1 MVQITQKPT
10 SNKFDGRDGWK
21 PDMIVCHITEGSY
34 AGAVSWMCNPVSQ
47 VSSHY
52 CISRKGE
59 VSQLVPLTDA
69 AWCNGTS
76 ADASSGVYYG
86 KSTLKT
92 VRDRRTNANYY
103 TISIEHEGVYSQTQG
118 ALTDAQL
125 AAAAELIAHIR
136 SEVRRIYGEDIPLDR
151 SHIVG
156 HSEIAPKA
164 KPYCPGSAYP
174 FHEVIR
180 RVKGTDTGQ
189 TSSGQLYRVQ
199 TGAFSN
205 QENAGQLEQKLRKK
219 GYSTYIVA
227 SDGLYK
233 VQVGAYAEKKNAEAM
248 AKKLKSDGFDV
259 YITAG
264 KGSAADTGG
273 VQMKIQAGSR
283 VKVKPGAKT
292 YDGHGLASF
301 VYDNTYEVLEISGD
315 RAVIGV
321 GTAVT
326 AAVQLANLYLA

>member
-1 MVQITQKPT
+1 MKIVQKPT
-10 SNKFDGRDGWK
+10 SNKFNGRDGWN

-47 VSSHY
+47 VSAHY

-59 VSQLVPLTDA
+59 VTQLVPLTDA

-103 TISIEHEGVYSQTQG
+103 TVGIEHEGIYSQTYG

-125 AAAAELIAHIR
+125 TAAAELIAYIR
-136 SEVRRIYGEDIPLDR
+136 SEVKRIYGTDIPADR

-156 HSEIAPKA
+156 HSEIAPVA
-164 KPYCPGSAYP
+164 KPHCPGSGYP
-174 FHEVIR
+174 FHEIIS
-180 RVKGTDTGQ
+180 RVKGEKTDE
-189 TSSGQLYRVQ
+189 TSSGQPYRVQ

-205 QENAGQLEQKLRKK
+205 QENAGRLEEKLQKK
-219 GYSTYIVA
+219 GYSTYTVV

-233 VQVGAYAEKKNAEAM
+233 VQVGAYTEKKNAEAM
-248 AKKLKSDGFDV
+248 AEKLKTDGFDV
-259 YITAG
+259 YITPGKERAG
-264 KGSAADTGG
+264 NADTAE
-273 VQMKIQAGSR
+273 KAIQVGSR
-283 VKVKPGAKT
+283 VKVKPGAGTYEGDGLAGFVYENT
-292 YDGHGLASF
+292 YD
-301 VYDNTYEVLEISGD
+301 VLEISQD
-315 RAVIGV
+315 RVVIGV

-326 AAVQLANLYLA
+326 AAVRITNLYLA